1 MKISKGFWGMLSAIL
16 IVGIAFYSYLAIAS
30 KPEILNGYK
39 EGSEEYKGYIF
50 ARDNQLKSKEECSI
64 ATTEFPELPKV
75 GSRFMSGCETYFKK
89 PSE

>member
-1 MKISKGFWGMLSAIL
+1 VKISKGFWGMLSVIL
-16 IVGIAFYSYLAIAS
+16 VIGIAFFSYLAMAS

-39 EGSEEYKGYIF
+39 EGSEEYKGYTF

-64 ATTEFPELPKV
+64 ANTEFPVLSKV
-75 GSRFMSGCETYFKK
+75 SGEFMNGCETYFKK

>member
-1 MKISKGFWGMLSAIL
+1 MKISKSFWGILLAIVV
-16 IVGIAFYSYLAIAS
+16 VGIAFYSYLAIAS

-39 EGSEEYKGYIF
+39 EGSEEYKGYTF

-75 GSRFMSGCETYFKK
+75 GSRFMNGCETYFKK

>member
-1 MKISKGFWGMLSAIL
+1 MKISKGFWGMLSVIL
-16 IVGIAFYSYLAIAS
+16 VVGIAFYSYLAIAS

-39 EGSEEYKGYIF
+39 EGSEEYKGYTF

-64 ATTEFPELPKV
+64 ANSEFPELPKV
-75 GSRFMSGCETYFKK
+75 GSRFMNGCETYFKK

>member
-1 MKISKGFWGMLSAIL
+1 MKISKGFWGILSAIL
-16 IVGIAFYSYLAIAS
+16 VIGIAFYSYLATVS

-64 ATTEFPELPKV
+64 ATTEFPELSKV
-75 GSRFMSGCETYFKK
+75 SGDFMDGCESYFKK
-89 PSE
+89 PFE